1 MTKKVENLQNYRI
14 LPNEKG
20 RLKTIAMGKRIIAKN
35 QINQH
40 SYLTLFLSTLRFIQV
55 KTWVMQCFIL
65 LLIIATVNIHILY
78 QTSFKMI
85 MNSYLILL
93 IFSILFFLDELY
105 KSFISGMWALEQSFK
120 YNLSQHTLMKL
131 IVFGS
136 VDMIL
141 ILLMSLLSTIAL
153 SIPLLRV
160 LLYLLVPFNI
170 FCILLFSTLTFWR
183 NNMRQEML
191 WILAGVVGGVSLI
204 LANWLNVYD
213 LPIFYWGMSLL
224 LTSCALI
231 YVLCVQIYQ
240 MNKGA
245 N

>member
-1 MTKKVENLQNYRI
+1 MKTYRI

-20 RLKTIAMGKRIIAKN
+20 RLETIAMGKSIMAKK
-35 QINQH
+35 QMNQH
-40 SYLTLFLSTLRFIQV
+40 SYLNLFLSTLQFIQV

-85 MNSYLILL
+85 MNSYLLLL

-105 KSFISGMWALEQSFK
+105 KSFVSGMWELEQSFK
-120 YNLSQHTLMKL
+120 YDLSQHTLMKL

-136 VDMIL
+136 VDIVL
-141 ILLMSLLSTIAL
+141 ILLMSLLSNITL

-183 NNMRQEML
+183 NNMRQEIL
-191 WILAGVVGGVSLI
+191 WIIAGVVGGISFVLTN
-204 LANWLNVYD
+204 LLNVYN
-213 LPIFYWGMSLL
+213 LSMAYWGTGLL

-231 YVLCVQIYQ
+231 YVVYVQIYQ
-240 MNKGA
+240 MNKGT